1 MPHALLADVVVVVHL
16 AIVLFVIFGQLL
28 VLIGW
33 PLRWNWIRNFR
44 FRLVH
49 FVIMAIV
56 AVQAAFGV
64 LCPLTILENWL
75 RDQAGQVGYFG
86 VKDEELSFVGRLA
99 RDILFVDPE
108 VLTVEELSKWYYG
121 FLVIVVVCLVFVRPR
136 RRRRVEP
143 TAEAPDS
150 RA

>member
-1 MPHALLADVVVVVHL
+1 
-16 AIVLFVIFGQLL
+16 
-28 VLIGW
+28 
-33 PLRWNWIRNFR
+33 
-44 FRLVH
+44 
-49 FVIMAIV
+49 MAIF

-121 FLVIVVVCLVFVRPR
+121 FLVIVVVCLVFVRPSRPFRRVPGDPRGAGAEAEGLGLRALPTRHPTRLR
-136 RRRRVEP
+136 RRR
-143 TAEAPDS
+143 
-150 RA
+150 